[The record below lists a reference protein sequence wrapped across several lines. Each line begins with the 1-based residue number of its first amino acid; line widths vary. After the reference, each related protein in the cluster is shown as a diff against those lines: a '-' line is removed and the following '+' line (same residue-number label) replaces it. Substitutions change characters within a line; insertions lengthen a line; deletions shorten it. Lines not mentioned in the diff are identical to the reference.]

1 MEHSVFVAAVAGLLH
16 DIGKFAF
23 RAGEQPKIGWEQA
36 NREAHY
42 AHAQK
47 SWEVVQEIVPAG
59 WVEEMRPILYHHHL
73 ADATKEKAVDPVLA
87 YRLALAD
94 WLSSGEREEKPEE
107 EGGKDVPYV
116 RSPFSRLCGYDVER
130 YYPAVPLSSLAPES
144 AMPAE
149 RSKGQSSQDFAR
161 LWKQF
166 WEQIEGRLERSWGGN
181 EEAFLEAL
189 YALLE
194 EYTWCVPSAYAG
206 HVADISL
213 FDHARTTAAIAVC
226 LTADGRDQAWC
237 GEVMDA
243 LRDKGDAG
251 EALGRETALLVAGD
265 ITGVQKFIYTIT
277 SSGAAKSLRG
287 RSFYLQLLTEAVAR
301 YVLREL
307 GLPVT
312 NLIYAGGGNFVLL
325 APTSA
330 KEGVE
335 NLRRE
340 IAKKLVQA
348 HDGELNL
355 VMAHVPVRAGEFR
368 IREFHQVWKGLHKE
382 ALDREKQ
389 HPFTQLDNVLL
400 GAYLGAPMGEGGDTE
415 KECSVCGKEFDKP
428 ARVDISGAEVV
439 RVCATCAGFEALG
452 NELAKAKW
460 LVGVYF
466 APQGLTG
473 PARDWRS
480 VLRSFG
486 MDFWAVEDLHQVSVA
501 AKPAVLLVTSLE
513 GKDASK
519 ATTDTEDLIHLPA
532 YRFFAQLVPT
542 RRENYEEH
550 ILTFD
555 ELCEESKGGF
565 KRWGVL
571 RMDVDNLGW
580 LFQKGFEWNGVNHL
594 TLSRAASL
602 SFALRMFFEGL
613 VAKMAT
619 EETLENRLYLQYA
632 GGDDLFMVGSWD
644 ALPVFALGLREKF
657 REFVCHN
664 PAVTLSAGIA
674 LAPEK
679 YPLYQAAE
687 DAGRAEKQAKHFRR
701 PNGGH
706 EKEKDACHFL
716 EFTMD
721 WGDLAKAREWA
732 GRFEAW
738 CEGSEPKVPKAF
750 VQLLIQL
757 YAGYREEREQAV
769 RAGRCR
775 SDQVYFGPWMWRLAY
790 YLGRRRAESQ
800 MPEEVKQKLEELERY
815 MLVDPRHVD
824 IVGLAARWAHYLVR

>member
-1 MEHSVFVAAVAGLLH
+1 MEHTVFVTAAAGLLH

-23 RAGEQPKIGWEQA
+23 RAGEQPKMGWEQA
-36 NREAHY
+36 EREAGY

-47 SWEVVQEIVPAG
+47 SWEVVQEMVPAV
-59 WVEEMRPILYHHHL
+59 WVEELRAILYHHHL
-73 ADATKEKAVDPVLA
+73 AGATKERAVDPVLA

-130 YYPAVPLSSLAPES
+130 YYPAVPLSGLTPEN

-149 RSKGQSSQDFAR
+149 RSKGQSSQDFAK

-166 WEQIEGRLERSWGGN
+166 WEQVGSRLGRSWGGN

-194 EYTWCVPSAYAG
+194 EYTWCVPSAYAR
-206 HVADISL
+206 HVSDVSL

-226 LTADGRDQAWC
+226 LAMDGRDQAWC
-237 GEVMDA
+237 EEVMDA
-243 LRDKGDAG
+243 LRGKGNAG

-265 ITGVQKFIYTIT
+265 ISGVQKFIYTIT

-301 YVLREL
+301 YVLKKL
-307 GLPVT
+307 GLPIT
-312 NLIYAGGGNFVLL
+312 NLIYAGGGNFFIL
-325 APTSA
+325 A
-330 KEGVE
+330 
-335 NLRRE
+335 
-340 IAKKLVQA
+340 
-348 HDGELNL
+348 
-355 VMAHVPVRAGEFR
+355 PVRAAEAEQVEG
-368 IREFHQVWKGLHKE
+368 IQREISRRLLEAHEGGLHLAMAWSPVQAGQFRVGHFADAWE
-382 ALDREKQ
+382 ALHQ
-389 HPFTQLDNVLL
+389 AL
-400 GAYLGAPMGEGGDTE
+400 GKTKHQPLAYLGDDILAKHLGSAMGAGGDRDT
-415 KECSVCGKEFDKP
+415 ECSVCGREEKGMKEEE
-428 ARVDISGAEVV
+428 DIRKCGLCRS
-439 RVCATCAGFEALG
+439 FEALG

-460 LVGVYF
+460 LVSVHCT
-466 APQGLTG
+466 PQALTG

-501 AKPAVLLVTSLE
+501 AEQTVLLVTSLE
-513 GKDASK
+513 GKDVSK
-519 ATTDTEDLIHLPA
+519 ETEDTKDLIHLPA

-542 RRENYEEH
+542 RRENHEEH

-555 ELCEESKGGF
+555 ELCEKSTGGF

-571 RMDVDNLGW
+571 RMDVDNLGR
-580 LFQKGFEWNGVNHL
+580 LFRKGFEWNGVNHL
-594 TLSRAASL
+594 TLSRVAGL

-613 VAKMAT
+613 VAEMAT

-657 REFVCHN
+657 RGFVCDN

-687 DAGRAEKQAKHFRR
+687 DAGQAEEQAKHFRR
-701 PNGGH
+701 PKGGH

-716 EFTMD
+716 GFTMD
-721 WGDLAKAREWA
+721 WGDLAKARDWA

-738 CEGSEPKVPKAF
+738 CGGDAPKVSKAF

-790 YLGRRRAESQ
+790 YLGRRRAEDKMS
-800 MPEEVKQKLEELERY
+800 EEVKGALEGLERY
-815 MLVDPRHVD
+815 MLDDPRHVD
-824 IVGLAARWAHYLVR
+824 IVGLAARWAHYLVRGERK